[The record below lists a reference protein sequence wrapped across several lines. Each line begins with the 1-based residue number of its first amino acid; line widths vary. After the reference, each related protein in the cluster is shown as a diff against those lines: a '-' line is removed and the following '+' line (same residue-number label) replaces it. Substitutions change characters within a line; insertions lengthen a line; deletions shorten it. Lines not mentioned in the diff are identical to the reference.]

1 MSLDN
6 SQTDSTTAR
15 FKIVVSALLLA
26 VISLNDLPLAHSQD
40 ERITDPMLLETGEKL
55 FQENCAV
62 CHGNKAQGTVE
73 NWQVAGEDGKFPPP
87 PLNGT
92 AHTWHHPITGLA
104 STINNGTLAIG
115 GSMPAWKDKL
125 SEDEI
130 FSIIV
135 WISSLWPDE
144 IYGAWMQRNVE

>member
-15 FKIVVSALLLA
+15 FNIVVSALLLA

-62 CHGNKAQGTVE
+62 CHGN
-73 NWQVAGEDGKFPPP
+73 
-87 PLNGT
+87 
-92 AHTWHHPITGLA
+92 
-104 STINNGTLAIG
+104 
-115 GSMPAWKDKL
+115 
-125 SEDEI
+125 
-130 FSIIV
+130 
-135 WISSLWPDE
+135 
-144 IYGAWMQRNVE
+144 